1 MKCALSVSF
10 LVALCLSIAQP
21 VWAQEEPAKYE
32 YGEYYVILADPGPN
46 WKPQTDENAMATRV
60 QILKNLESV
69 VLEDDNVI
77 LAGLIN
83 DGSGAEFI
91 MIVET
96 ADEMAMRK
104 ELNEAPNVKNG
115 FFKLRIHSFSA
126 PAGLKLVPIPRK

>member
-1 MKCALSVSF
+1 MRSDDLVSS
-10 LVALCLSIAQP
+10 CPLSIDCST
-21 VWAQEEPAKYE
+21 VLAQEEPAKYE

-104 ELNEAPNVKNG
+104 ELNETPCEERLLQAQDSFVQCTRG
-115 FFKLRIHSFSA
+115 FEACAH
-126 PAGLKLVPIPRK
+126 PAQVDA